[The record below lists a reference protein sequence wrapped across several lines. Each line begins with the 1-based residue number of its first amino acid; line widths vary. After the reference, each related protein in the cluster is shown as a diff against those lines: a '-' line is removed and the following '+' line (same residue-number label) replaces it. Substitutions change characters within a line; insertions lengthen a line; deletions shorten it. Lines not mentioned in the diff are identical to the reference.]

1 MIEDKKERHRKMS
14 KARRKVHITAGIFIN
29 KNDCSKT
36 NTKCIFTKV
45 AGMEV
50 TEGKRTKLR
59 STPTRAS
66 DSNGKLS
73 FPFPTGNSELL

>member
-36 NTKCIFTKV
+36 NTKCIFTKL

-59 STPTRAS
+59 TPTRAS
-66 DSNGKLS
+66 DSTGKLS
-73 FPFPTGNSELL
+73 FPFPTGNSELS